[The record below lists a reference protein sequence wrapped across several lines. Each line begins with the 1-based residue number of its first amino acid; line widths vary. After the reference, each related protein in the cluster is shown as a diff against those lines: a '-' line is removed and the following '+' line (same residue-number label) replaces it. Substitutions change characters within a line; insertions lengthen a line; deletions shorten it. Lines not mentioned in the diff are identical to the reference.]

1 MGLRGVLFDFAGTL
15 FNAEP
20 DVSALQGITDA
31 DGRPLDPD
39 AFGELVRRITAPIT
53 SFADFDEEHRLAWE
67 RRDLDPVLHRK
78 VFIEAIRQ
86 AVGPA
91 ASSGLARHVYE
102 TMIDTAGWT
111 PYPDALQVLDSLTQQ
126 GIPVAV
132 VSNIGFDIRPAFEL
146 SGLAP
151 HVKEYVLSF
160 EHGVIKPDRRIFQL
174 ALDAIGVDAAD
185 AVMIG
190 DSEEADGGA
199 RALGMRF
206 ALVPV
211 ARPADRPSALLDAI
225 AALNSG

>member
-20 DVSALQGITDA
+20 DVSALRGITDA
-31 DGRPLDPD
+31 DGKPLSPD

-78 VFIEAIRQ
+78 VFVEAIRQ
-86 AVGPA
+86 AGVPQREQA
-91 ASSGLARHVYE
+91 VHLYE

-111 PYPDALQVLDSLTQQ
+111 PYPDALQVLDSLPRQ

-146 SGLAP
+146 SGLAV
-151 HVKEYVLSF
+151 HVKEYVLSY
-160 EHGVIKPDRRIFQL
+160 EHGVVKPDGRIFQL

-199 RALGMRF
+199 RALGMAF

-225 AALNSG
+225 AAFGVR